1 MKYNSNTTGNN
12 NHINLLN
19 NNNVIN
25 TTNQMAYMPNND
37 LNKNIYQR
45 NPNANLNIP
54 NYNIMYGNTYSNNN
68 LNNNYQNPTN
78 ANKGLRVKTPTKTK
92 NYFKKPINPNNA
104 KIKQYTV
111 RQIILSFCRSFH
123 S

>member
-1 MKYNSNTTGNN
+1 
-12 NHINLLN
+12 
-19 NNNVIN
+19 
-25 TTNQMAYMPNND
+25 MPNND

-68 LNNNYQNPTN
+68 LNNNYQNPAN

-92 NYFKKPINPNNA
+92 NYFKNKINPNNA

-111 RQIILSFCRSFH
+111 RQINTYKSIYDKGENI
-123 S
+123 